1 MGNKAKQASGQ
12 IHPDSS
18 GLPMPQALVSLLL
31 QPEENLPAVIILDE
45 PELGLHPYAI
55 NVVAGLLQSV
65 SQHAQVILAT
75 QSATFVDCF
84 HPEQIIVV
92 DRPGRESRFN
102 RLDPEKLKDWL
113 EEYSVAE
120 LWEKNVIGGRPT
132 R

>member
-1 MGNKAKQASGQ
+1 
-12 IHPDSS
+12 
-18 GLPMPQALVSLLL
+18 LLL
-31 QPEENLPAVIILDE
+31 QPEENLPAVVILDE

-92 DRPGRESRFN
+92 GATERSRVGGIN
-102 RLDPEKLKDWL
+102 PLVRLDEKQ
-113 EEYSVAE
+113 
-120 LWEKNVIGGRPT
+120 NVFGGT
-132 R
+132 